1 MAHAGSLVRRGDADE
16 DLAVGLYNDW
26 RNVELPP
33 EDRVM
38 LDYVERLN
46 ASPSGTTPQDLDKL
60 RQAGFTD
67 ENITDIVML
76 TAYRAM
82 LNRLHDA
89 LGVPLD
95 QFYERNG
102 ARFVDRFSR

>member
-1 MAHAGSLVRRGDADE
+1 M
-16 DLAVGLYNDW
+16 
-26 RNVELPP
+26 ELPA
-33 EDRVM
+33 EDRAM

-46 ASPSGTTPQDLDKL
+46 ASPSTTTPEDLEVL
-60 RQAGFTD
+60 RQVGFTD

-89 LGVPLD
+89 LGMPLD
-95 QFYERNG
+95 QFYERSG
-102 ARFVDRFSR
+102 AKFVEQFQR

>member
-1 MAHAGSLVRRGDADE
+1 
-16 DLAVGLYNDW
+16 
-26 RNVELPP
+26 
-33 EDRVM
+33 M
-38 LDYVERLN
+38 LEYAEKLN
-46 ASPSGTTPQDLDKL
+46 ASPSGTTPDDLDKL

-76 TAYRAM
+76 TGYRAM

-89 LGVPLD
+89 LGLPLD

-102 ARFVDRFSR
+102 AGFVSKFQE